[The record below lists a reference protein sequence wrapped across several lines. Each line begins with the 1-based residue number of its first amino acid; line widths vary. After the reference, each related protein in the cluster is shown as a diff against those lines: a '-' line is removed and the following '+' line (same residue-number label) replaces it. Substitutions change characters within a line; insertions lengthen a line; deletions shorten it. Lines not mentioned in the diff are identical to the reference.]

1 MERGMREVVEI
12 LNTMRPEQLFLAL
25 VYLGCHTLAL
35 GELATS
41 RGRLIATAVA
51 LCAAFAFAVL
61 SSDAWQ
67 AAVILLAMASVGI
80 ALFAAAAWAL
90 WLASSSGGRMGRQSY
105 ESAANLPRTAAAAA
119 SRSVKT
125 APILNSPLA
134 E

>member
-12 LNTMRPEQLFLAL
+12 LNTMGPEQLFLAL

-35 GELATS
+35 GELATA
-41 RGRLIATAVA
+41 RGRLVAIVVA
-51 LCAAFAFAVL
+51 LGAAFAFAAL
-61 SSDAWQ
+61 STAWQ
-67 AAVILLAMASVGI
+67 AAVVLLAMASVGI

-90 WLASSSGGRMGRQSY
+90 WLASASRGRTARASY
-105 ESAANLPRTAAAAA
+105 ESAANLPRAAAATA

>member
-1 MERGMREVVEI
+1 MRDVVEI
-12 LNTMRPEQLFLAL
+12 LKQMGPEQLFLAL
-25 VYLGCHTLAL
+25 VYLCCHTLAL

-41 RGRLIATAVA
+41 RGRLVAVA
-51 LCAAFAFAVL
+51 VGLGAAFAFAA

-80 ALFAAAAWAL
+80 ALFAGAAWAL
-90 WLASSSGGRMGRQSY
+90 WRVSVSPGGGARASY
-105 ESAANLPRTAAAAA
+105 ESATNLPRTAAA
-119 SRSVKT
+119 SPSWSVKT

>member
-1 MERGMREVVEI
+1 MRELVEI
-12 LNTMRPEQLFLAL
+12 LNTMGPEQLFLAL

-41 RGRLIATAVA
+41 RGRLVAVMIALGASA
-51 LCAAFAFAVL
+51 GFATL
-61 SSDAWQ
+61 SPSWP

-90 WLASSSGGRMGRQSY
+90 WLASASRARAARESY
-105 ESAANLPRTAAAAA
+105 ESAANLPRTAAAVV

-134 E
+134 D

>member
-1 MERGMREVVEI
+1 MREVVEV
-12 LNTMRPEQLFLAL
+12 LNTMGPEQLFLAL

-35 GELATS
+35 GELATT
-41 RGRLIATAVA
+41 RGRLAAIVVGVGAA
-51 LCAAFAFAVL
+51 LVFAAL
-61 SSDAWQ
+61 SASWP
-67 AAVILLAMASVGI
+67 AAVILLATASIGI

-90 WLASSSGGRMGRQSY
+90 WAASASRAGASRERYG
-105 ESAANLPRTAAAAA
+105 SAENLPRAAATAA

>member
-1 MERGMREVVEI
+1 MRQVFEI
-12 LNTMRPEQLFLAL
+12 LNTMGPEQLFLAL

-41 RGRLIATAVA
+41 RGRLVAIAVA
-51 LCAAFAFAVL
+51 FGAALAFAVL
-61 SSDAWQ
+61 SRDAWQ
-67 AAVILLAMASVGI
+67 AAVILLAMASIGI

-90 WLASSSGGRMGRQSY
+90 WLASASHGRTGRESY
-105 ESAANLPRTAAAAA
+105 ESAANLPRAAAASA